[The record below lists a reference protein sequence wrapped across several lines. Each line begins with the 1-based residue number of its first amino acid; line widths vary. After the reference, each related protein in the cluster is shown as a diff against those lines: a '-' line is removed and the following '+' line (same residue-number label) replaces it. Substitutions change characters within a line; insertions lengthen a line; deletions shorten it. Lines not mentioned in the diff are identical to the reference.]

1 MPVYA
6 YKGVTDAGR
15 NTKGFVDADSDRTAR
30 SKLRRDGIFL
40 TELVQSGADSLPA
53 TRASSRPGEI
63 ARWQTDPLR
72 T

>member
-40 TELVQSGADSLPA
+40 TELVQSGADSLPSVR
-53 TRASSRPGEI
+53 TQQPITQRRKSS
-63 ARWQTDPLR
+63 AA
-72 T
+72 